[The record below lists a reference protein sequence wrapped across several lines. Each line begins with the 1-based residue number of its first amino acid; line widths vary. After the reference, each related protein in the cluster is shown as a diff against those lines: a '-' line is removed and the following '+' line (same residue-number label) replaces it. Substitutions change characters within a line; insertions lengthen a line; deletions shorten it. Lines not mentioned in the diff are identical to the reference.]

1 MSVAPHIV
9 SLYAALLAF
18 AFVGLSIRTLR
29 LRKRLR
35 IVIGDA
41 GDTSMLRA
49 MRVHANFAEYVPLAL
64 VLMLLVEAAG
74 GAGWLVHVLG
84 VALLLGRAA
93 HAWGV
98 SQVREDF
105 RFRVFGMA
113 MTFGVLLVSAIW
125 LLVHQ
130 AAALGA

>member
-1 MSVAPHIV
+1 
-9 SLYAALLAF
+9 
-18 AFVGLSIRTLR
+18 
-29 LRKRLR
+29 
-35 IVIGDA
+35 
-41 GDTSMLRA
+41 MLRA

-125 LLVHQ
+125 LLVHH

>member
-1 MSVAPHIV
+1 MH
-9 SLYAALLAF
+9 AAADGSF
-18 AFVGLSIRTLR
+18 GRSAAGSTLR
-29 LRKRLR
+29 G
-35 IVIGDA
+35 V
-41 GDTSMLRA
+41 
-49 MRVHANFAEYVPLAL
+49 
-64 VLMLLVEAAG
+64 VL
-74 GAGWLVHVLG
+74 LG

-125 LLVHQ
+125 LLVHH